1 METNI
6 EQLKYDKGEIL
17 SFYLTK
23 GNIDDRNLKHM
34 MDKEKAL
41 HNLLIHLFTQ
51 TNFYLPI
58 TADFGGMAK

>member
-34 MDKEKAL
+34 MDNEKAL
-41 HNLLIHLFTQ
+41 HNLPIHLFTQ